1 MKHNRNTYRAW
12 ERKREQKRKRN
23 ELIGGIIIVLVFV
36 GAMLAVG
43 LLDTTP
49 AFSELSR

>member
-1 MKHNRNTYRAW
+1 MKRNTYR
-12 ERKREQKRKRN
+12 EYQRERDRQRKRD

-36 GAMLAVG
+36 GAMLAVA